1 MKLTLTEWSIIISI
15 IVIIVSL
22 IYRPFRPDDYTI
34 CKAGYVF
41 VKSYDGPDIQVIN
54 ENGTGIKCN

>member
-1 MKLTLTEWSIIISI
+1 MKLTLTECSIIISI
-15 IVIIVSL
+15 IVIIVAL
-22 IYRPFRPDDYTI
+22 ISSPGGLYDDTI